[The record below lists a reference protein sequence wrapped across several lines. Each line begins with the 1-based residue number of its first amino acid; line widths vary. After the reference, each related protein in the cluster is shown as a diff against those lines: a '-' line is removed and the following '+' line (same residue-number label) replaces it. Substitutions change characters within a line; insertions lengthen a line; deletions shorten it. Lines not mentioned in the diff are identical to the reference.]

1 MVSAP
6 AAADAI
12 SRARLFPN
20 LNVGLHLVLICGDSC
35 LPYPEIPDLVDNQ
48 NKFSEN
54 SVVSGFRIF
63 FLPRVRRQLAAEI
76 RAQFDAFKKTGL
88 RLDHVNAHKHM
99 HLHPTVLDLIISIG
113 GEYGLK
119 AVRVPEEPPLDA
131 LINNRKEWLK
141 RHARWLF
148 LKPLVSGMKRKLC
161 KHDIRFND
169 FIYGLHDS
177 GHMNINTVIRI
188 LSHLP
193 TGFSE
198 VYTHP
203 ATCRPENVDPAT
215 VDYEYEAEY
224 KALIHPRVKRTIEK
238 FSIELAS
245 FGDLD

>member
-6 AAADAI
+6 AATDAI
-12 SRARLFPN
+12 SRAKSLPN
-20 LNVGLHLVLICGDSC
+20 LNVGLHLVLVCGDAC
-35 LPYPEIPDLVDNQ
+35 LPHSEIPDLADKQ

-54 SVVSGFRIF
+54 SVVSGCRMF

-113 GEYGLK
+113 SEYGLK
-119 AVRVPEEPPLDA
+119 AVRIPEEPPLAA
-131 LINNRKEWLK
+131 LINNRKEWLH
-141 RHARWLF
+141 RYARWLF
-148 LKPLVSGMKRKLC
+148 LKPLVSVMKRKLR
-161 KHDIRFND
+161 KNNIRFND
-169 FIYGLHDS
+169 FIYGLYDS
-177 GHMNINTVIRI
+177 GHMNIDTLIRI

-193 TGFSE
+193 AGLSE

-203 ATCRPENVDPAT
+203 ATGHSENVDPAA

>member
-1 MVSAP
+1 M
-6 AAADAI
+6 
-12 SRARLFPN
+12 
-20 LNVGLHLVLICGDSC
+20 
-35 LPYPEIPDLVDNQ
+35 
-48 NKFSEN
+48 
-54 SVVSGFRIF
+54 
-63 FLPRVRRQLAAEI
+63 
-76 RAQFDAFKKTGL
+76 KKKL
-88 RLDHVNAHKHM
+88 RKH
-99 HLHPTVLDLIISIG
+99 
-113 GEYGLK
+113 
-119 AVRVPEEPPLDA
+119 
-131 LINNRKEWLK
+131 N
-141 RHARWLF
+141 
-148 LKPLVSGMKRKLC
+148 
-161 KHDIRFND
+161 IRFND
-169 FIYGLHDS
+169 YIYGLHDS